1 MNYACGCC
9 CQTTITKSVPLDKI
23 QDVNIISDCCGDC
36 CGCSEGPNQPYKM
49 YVQTAGQCNP
59 VAELSI
65 FCIENVAEFR
75 AKVLAAKR
83 ALGSN
88 PSAAGAGKEGG
99 VGEGGGVGGGAG
111 LPGDPAV
118 LLRVLERIEA
128 AINNGVNELKAQR
141 KG

>member
-1 MNYACGCC
+1 MQYACGCC

-49 YVQTAGQCNP
+49 YVQTAGQSNP

-65 FCIENVAEFR
+65 FCIENVADFR

-83 ALGSN
+83 ALGGS
-88 PSAAGAGKEGG
+88 SSSTAAGVGKE
-99 VGEGGGVGGGAG
+99 GEGGGGLVPAAG
-111 LPGDPAV
+111 DNTV

-141 KG
+141 RG